1 MFEVLRGDMKKGVV
15 ELDDRLL
22 KKVAEKI
29 CEDELKRDI
38 LLELD
43 GKSLIEM
50 AEVYKS
56 LKKRNED
63 ISYSKFF
70 VRIRTLTESGLV
82 RKVKPGKIGV
92 GNVVFLELTD
102 KGRKIVELIRGS
114 LKS

>member
-1 MFEVLRGDMKKGVV
+1 MKKGVN

-22 KKVAEKI
+22 RKVAEKI
-29 CEDELKRDI
+29 CEDVLKKEI
-38 LLELD
+38 LLELE
-43 GKSLIEM
+43 GKGLVEM

-56 LKKRNED
+56 LQKRNED

-70 VRIRTLTESGLV
+70 VRIRTLTGSGLV
-82 RKVKPGKIGV
+82 RKVKPGKMGV

>member
-1 MFEVLRGDMKKGVV
+1 M
-15 ELDDRLL
+15 

-29 CEDELKRDI
+29 CEDELKKDI

-43 GKSLIEM
+43 GKSLMEM
-50 AEVYKS
+50 AEVYRSIRDKH
-56 LKKRNED
+56 D
-63 ISYSKFF
+63 DVSYSKFF
-70 VRIRTLTESGLV
+70 VRVRTLTGSGLI
-82 RKVKPGKIGV
+82 RKVKLGKMGV

>member
-1 MFEVLRGDMKKGVV
+1 MKKGAV

-29 CEDELKRDI
+29 CEDELKREI

-43 GKSLIEM
+43 GKSLMEM

-56 LKKRNED
+56 HKERDED
-63 ISYSKFF
+63 VSYSKFF
-70 VRIRTLTESGLV
+70 VRIRTLTGSGLI
-82 RKVKPGKIGV
+82 RKVKPGKMGV

-102 KGRKIVELIRGS
+102 KGRKIVELIKGS

>member
-1 MFEVLRGDMKKGVV
+1 MFEVLRIDMKKGVV

-43 GKSLIEM
+43 GKCLVEM

-56 LKKRNED
+56 IRDKRED
-63 ISYSKFF
+63 VSYSKFF
-70 VRIRTLTESGLV
+70 VRIRTLTESGLI

-102 KGRKIVELIRGS
+102 TGKKIVELIR
-114 LKS
+114 